1 MEKPDMSY
9 QHIITPSIMTTITVI
24 EDSFQLIISWTVYCG
39 HISEIEVYFMT
50 VISYMQNVSNRTKI
64 GNIDDRSV
72 AAC

>member
-1 MEKPDMSY
+1 MSY
-9 QHIITPSIMTTITVI
+9 QHMIITAIMTTITVI
-24 EDSFQLIISWTVYCG
+24 EDSFQLVISWTVYCG